1 MKTFYKKHFLWRKLP
16 LIACVG
22 FPLRSNLE
30 FGKPPIRR
38 RASPYLQNKQE
49 KSLNDESLEMNVAIS
64 RKKLSRKYAIQRCTG
79 NGNVQIR
86 NSGNFQFEG
95 ELRHSCKINTNLV
108 WFYRYIQ
115 TKSPDKHQGQG
126 LFHSWYLLCTVI
138 TK

>member
-1 MKTFYKKHFLWRKLP
+1 MYLFGIFLGKKDFTFVTQLLIAKLLRKLFCSTRHRP

-108 WFYRYIQ
+108 
-115 TKSPDKHQGQG
+115 
-126 LFHSWYLLCTVI
+126 
-138 TK
+138 